1 MNARSLNTEKIDEI
15 QVIASNFNVSIIC
28 VTETWLKDYIDD
40 VNVSIN
46 GFYCERKDRANRRAG
61 GVACYVKNDVL
72 YTRIVELEDQSFEVL
87 WLKLMPKKL
96 PRAFS
101 CIILA
106 CMYHPPGANSAAMR
120 DHVINGVDSMVRKHP
135 DCGVL
140 LTGNFNQLND
150 KFLKTHYR
158 YAQLVKVPTRGQ
170 STLDKIWTNMSPVY
184 DTPITL
190 SELGSSD
197 HNMVLLRPTHGHSL
211 VKGSTVRVTIR
222 CMSSENRAKCSAM
235 LSAVRWETMFRMR
248 SCEEQFIFYQ
258 TVIDQLMCQCFPNKV
273 VTRHSADKPW
283 VTDGCR
289 ALVRKRQRAH
299 MCGDLNRAA
308 VRLRIFFYQAK
319 VATLSE
325 SSTREWWRHMKSLM
339 GTTSN
344 NDAELQGLATNL
356 CEGNMEV
363 LANRINEFL
372 VSVSSNLPRL
382 TNDLAVFDVQDEIP
396 AEYVISVMTTENA
409 LQHIKVNKAVGPD
422 NVPAWVLRDNAS
434 TLAAPLTALFNT
446 SLRDGVIPALWKTA
460 HVIPLP
466 KKTTST
472 VDRKRYSSNFTYPN
486 CFKDF

>member
-1 MNARSLNTEKIDEI
+1 M
-15 QVIASNFNVSIIC
+15 
-28 VTETWLKDYIDD
+28 TETWRKDNIDD
-40 VNVSIN
+40 VNVYIN

-72 YTRIVELEDQSFEVL
+72 CTRIVELEDQSFEVL

-135 DCGVL
+135 YCGVL
-140 LTGNFNQLND
+140 LTGDFNQLND

-222 CMSSENRAKCSAM
+222 CMSSDNRAKFSAM

-283 VTDGCR
+283 VTDGFR

-299 MCGDLNRAA
+299 MCGDLAQSRLFRNKVIRAA
-308 VRLRIFFYQAK
+308 VRLRKEFYQAK

-325 SSTREWWRHMKSLM
+325 SSTREWWRHEISY
-339 GTTSN
+339 
-344 NDAELQGLATNL
+344 
-356 CEGNMEV
+356 GN
-363 LANRINEFL
+363 
-372 VSVSSNLPRL
+372 
-382 TNDLAVFDVQDEIP
+382 
-396 AEYVISVMTTENA
+396 
-409 LQHIKVNKAVGPD
+409 
-422 NVPAWVLRDNAS
+422 
-434 TLAAPLTALFNT
+434 
-446 SLRDGVIPALWKTA
+446 
-460 HVIPLP
+460 HVE
-466 KKTTST
+466 
-472 VDRKRYSSNFTYPN
+472 
-486 CFKDF
+486 